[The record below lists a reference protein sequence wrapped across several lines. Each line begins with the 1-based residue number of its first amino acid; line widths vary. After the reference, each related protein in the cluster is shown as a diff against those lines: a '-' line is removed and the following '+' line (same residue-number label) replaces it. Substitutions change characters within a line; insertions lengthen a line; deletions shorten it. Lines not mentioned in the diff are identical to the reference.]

1 MNLDGRTKLPSGAGF
16 PLAVL
21 VIGAVSIS
29 CFAVRVMVEARA
41 ADGWVAALAWVGA
54 SLFLVTGLV
63 CAALAVIVAVSPYLN
78 RRAAPSDPPMRDT
91 RDSQHPARN
100 AERDAE
106 ERQPPS
112 TPTPR
117 NPSEENRA

>member
-1 MNLDGRTKLPSGAGF
+1 MNLDGRTNLPSGAGF

-29 CFAVRVMVEARA
+29 CFAVRVMGEARA

-63 CAALAVIVAVSPYLN
+63 CAALAVIVAMSSYSN
-78 RRAAPSDPPMRDT
+78 RR
-91 RDSQHPARN
+91 
-100 AERDAE
+100 
-106 ERQPPS
+106 
-112 TPTPR
+112 PR
-117 NPSEENRA
+117 NEDRNE